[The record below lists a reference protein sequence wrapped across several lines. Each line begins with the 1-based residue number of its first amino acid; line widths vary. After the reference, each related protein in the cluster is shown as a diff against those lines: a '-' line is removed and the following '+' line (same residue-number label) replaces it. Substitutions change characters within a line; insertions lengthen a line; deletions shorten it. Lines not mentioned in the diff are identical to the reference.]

1 MVGVRVR
8 VRVRIRVRVRVRARV
23 RIRVR
28 VRVRGEVSRVVL
40 AGVCVRTRQLAFV
53 LTLNAPVVT
62 LIMIDHDPFFR
73 RLAVLEIQLQ
83 QKTEK
88 YNAVASSLDA
98 QDSHAL
104 ALALAPAL
112 ALALA

>member
-62 LIMIDHDPFFR
+62 LIMIMTLSFADSLSWKFSYNR
-73 RLAVLEIQLQ
+73 RRRN
-83 QKTEK
+83 TMR
-88 YNAVASSLDA
+88 
-98 QDSHAL
+98 
-104 ALALAPAL
+104 
-112 ALALA
+112 